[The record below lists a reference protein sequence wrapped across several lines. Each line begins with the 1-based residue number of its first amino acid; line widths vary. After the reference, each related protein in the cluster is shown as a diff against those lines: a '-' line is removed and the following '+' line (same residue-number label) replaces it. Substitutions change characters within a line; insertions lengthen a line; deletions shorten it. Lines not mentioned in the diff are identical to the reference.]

1 MQIAVANFVNKGK
14 MSPLFRGSLAQGSLG
29 LMVSIFEQNGT
40 GPARFSRPLSL
51 WCQPCPAFVPSF
63 ALSPADTI
71 QTPPENTPFTVQD
84 LTSNPANWLSA
95 LRPKPRANN
104 KAVAMNLAVA
114 NAIVHLQTDTYKN
127 LIPTLSILRNTRHES
142 C

>member
-1 MQIAVANFVNKGK
+1 
-14 MSPLFRGSLAQGSLG
+14 MSALFRGSLEQGSLG
-29 LMVSIFEQNGT
+29 LMVSIFEQNDT

-51 WCQPCPAFVPSF
+51 WCQPCPAFVPSL

-71 QTPPENTPFTVQD
+71 QTPTENTTIAVQD
-84 LTSNPANWLSA
+84 LTPNPANWLNA

-104 KAVAMNLAVA
+104 KAVAINLAVA
-114 NAIVHLQTDTYKN
+114 NALAHLQTDTYKN

>member
-1 MQIAVANFVNKGK
+1 MANLVKKGK
-14 MSPLFRGSLAQGSLG
+14 MLPLFSGSLKQGYLG
-29 LMVSIFEQNGT
+29 LMVSIFEQNT
-40 GPARFSRPLSL
+40 TAIAPCEPRSM
-51 WCQPCPAFVPSF
+51 WCQPCFAFVLPQ

-71 QTPPENTPFTVQD
+71 QMPLTNKIITAEN
-84 LTSNPANWLSA
+84 LTSNPANWLNA
-95 LRPKPRANN
+95 LRPKPSANN

>member
-1 MQIAVANFVNKGK
+1 MQIAVANFVKKGR
-14 MSPLFRGSLAQGSLG
+14 MSPLFRGSLEQGSLG

-40 GPARFSRPLSL
+40 GPARFRRPLSL
-51 WCQPCPAFVPSF
+51 WCQPCPAFVPSLE
-63 ALSPADTI
+63 LSPPNTI
-71 QTPPENTPFTVQD
+71 QTPPENTTFAVQD
-84 LTSNPANWLSA
+84 LTSNPANWLNA
-95 LRPKPRANN
+95 LRPKPSANN